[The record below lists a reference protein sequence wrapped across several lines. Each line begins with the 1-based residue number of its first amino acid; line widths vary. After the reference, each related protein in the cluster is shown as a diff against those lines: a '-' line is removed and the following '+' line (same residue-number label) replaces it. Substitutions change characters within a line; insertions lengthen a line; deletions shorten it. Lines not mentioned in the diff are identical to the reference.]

1 MKIKLLSIIFLNM
14 FVFAQTFSP
23 EFINNLSPEEQEQL
37 EKIMQ
42 TNQKSDEENQ
52 TFQDVPTET
61 LITTQNRENLDQENN
76 KFGYSFFNKM
86 PTSTF
91 AAGDLPLPND
101 YVISLRDRFKVILS
115 GSKDQTFELDVMLDG
130 SILFPELGPIQVAG
144 KTFSQVNNTLQKL
157 VSDSYIGVDI
167 NLSLKEL
174 SAKKITIVGA
184 VKVPGMYVVNPFSTL
199 TNVLA
204 YAGGVEEYAS
214 LRNIVLRKIDGT
226 EIIFDLYDVLIFGDR
241 SKDVIVNAGDTILVS
256 GTDRFVEITGEVIR
270 PGVYEYIESDSFED
284 ILEFSLGPSLDAN
297 LNNISYVSTSGSIS
311 SSAKAEMNTKVN
323 AVRLDKVHVGSS
335 TFRNEKDLFVSGSGV
350 TTGYF
355 KVDNENF
362 EDFLSKLNFSSDIYP
377 FFAVYEQELNLG
389 MSQVVKTFS
398 LADPNSYKN
407 LTATKN
413 SKITFFNRSDI
424 EMMQESELEMP
435 NDMTLLFEKLDKR
448 SFIEL
453 IFPQKKLIVP
463 SSGKIAPN
471 QLHMYF
477 GDSDSIS
484 IENVALITVDESFSD
499 AYTKVVDS
507 LILQSISFPSIKAN
521 QIVVEIRGEVGNPG
535 VFTLSSSTSLDELY
549 VLAGGTLDTSFQEAI
564 VVTRE
569 SVKTNQMK
577 AIKQAKT
584 ILTDSIVQKSAS
596 ISENVALDINAI
608 IEMADKYEPS
618 GRIVGDFSSGSAV
631 SRNFIL
637 KDNDVIIVPPKSN
650 AVTVQGEVLNSIS
663 FIYINGKTARD
674 YIEASGGYTSYA
686 DKNSIFV
693 IKANGES
700 VPISRNIFSSGS
712 FEIEPGDTV
721 VVPRDLDNLEALPL
735 ISMATK
741 ILSDIAF
748 SAASINAIQN

>member
-61 LITTQNRENLDQENN
+61 LVTTQNQENLDQENN

-297 LNNISYVSTSGSIS
+297 LNNISYVSTSGNIS

-389 MSQVVKTFS
+389 MSQVIKTFS

-435 NDMTLLFEKLDKR
+435 NDITLLFERLDKR

-618 GRIVGDFSSGSAV
+618 GRIVGDFSSGSTV
-631 SRNFIL
+631 SKNFIL

>member
-1 MKIKLLSIIFLNM
+1 M

-61 LITTQNRENLDQENN
+61 LVTTQNQENLDQENN

-297 LNNISYVSTSGSIS
+297 LNNISYVSTSGNIS

-389 MSQVVKTFS
+389 MSQVIKTFS

-435 NDMTLLFEKLDKR
+435 NDITLLFERLDKR

-631 SRNFIL
+631 SKNFIL

>member
-61 LITTQNRENLDQENN
+61 LVTTQNQENLDQENN

-241 SKDVIVNAGDTILVS
+241 SKDVIVSAGDTILVS

-284 ILEFSLGPSLDAN
+284 ILEFSLGPSSDAN
-297 LNNISYVSTSGSIS
+297 LNNISYVSTSGNIS

-389 MSQVVKTFS
+389 MSQVIKTFS

-435 NDMTLLFEKLDKR
+435 NDMTLLFERLDKR

-631 SRNFIL
+631 SKNFIL

>member
-61 LITTQNRENLDQENN
+61 LVTTQNQENLDQENN

-297 LNNISYVSTSGSIS
+297 LNNISYVSTSGNIS

-389 MSQVVKTFS
+389 MSQVIKTFS

-424 EMMQESELEMP
+424 EMMQESEIEMP
-435 NDMTLLFEKLDKR
+435 NDITLLFERLDKR

-631 SRNFIL
+631 SKNFIL

>member
-61 LITTQNRENLDQENN
+61 LVTTQNQENLDQENN

-297 LNNISYVSTSGSIS
+297 LNNISYVSTSGNIS

-389 MSQVVKTFS
+389 MSQVIKTFS

-435 NDMTLLFEKLDKR
+435 NDMTLLFERLDKR

-631 SRNFIL
+631 SKNFIL

>member
-297 LNNISYVSTSGSIS
+297 LNNISYVSTSGNIS

>member
-61 LITTQNRENLDQENN
+61 LVSTQNQENLDQENN

-167 NLSLKEL
+167 NLSMKEL

-297 LNNISYVSTSGSIS
+297 LNNISYVSTSGNIS

-389 MSQVVKTFS
+389 MSQVIKTFS

-435 NDMTLLFEKLDKR
+435 NDMTLLFERLDKR

-631 SRNFIL
+631 SKNFIL

>member
-453 IFPQKKLIVP
+453 IFPQKKFIVP

>member
-1 MKIKLLSIIFLNM
+1 M

-23 EFINNLSPEEQEQL
+23 EFIDNLSPEEQEQL
-37 EKIMQ
+37 EKIME
-42 TNQKSDEENQ
+42 TNQQTEEE
-52 TFQDVPTET
+52 TEMFLDKPTET
-61 LITTQNRENLDQENN
+61 LVISQNKESLDQEKI

-101 YVISLRDRFKVILS
+101 YIISLRDRFKVILS

-144 KTFSQVNNTLQKL
+144 RTFSQVNNTLQKL

-204 YAGGVEEYAS
+204 YAGGVEDYAS
-214 LRNIVLRKIDGT
+214 LRNIVLRKTDGT
-226 EIIFDLYDVLIFGDR
+226 EISFDLYDVLIFGNR
-241 SKDVIVNAGDTILVS
+241 SKDVIVNAGDTVLVS
-256 GTDRFVEITGEVIR
+256 GTDKFVEITGEVIR
-270 PGVYEYIESDSFED
+270 PGVYEYLESDSFED
-284 ILEFSLGPSLDAN
+284 ILEFSLGPSSSAN
-297 LNNISYVSTSGSIS
+297 LNNISYVSTSGNIS
-311 SSAKAEMNTKVN
+311 TSAKAEMNEKVN
-323 AVRLDKVHVGSS
+323 AVKLDNVHVGSS
-335 TFRNEKDLFVSGSGV
+335 TFRDEKDLFVSGSGV

-355 KVDNENF
+355 KVNNENF
-362 EDFLSKLNFSSDIYP
+362 EDFLSELKFSTDIYP

-389 MSQVVKTFS
+389 MSRTVKTFS
-398 LADPNSYKN
+398 LADPNTYKN
-407 LTATKN
+407 LKATKN

-424 EMMQESELEMP
+424 DNMQESEYVMP
-435 NDMTLLFEKLDKR
+435 DEVSLLFERLDKR
-448 SFIEL
+448 NFIEL
-453 IFPQKKLIVP
+453 IFPERKISVP
-463 SSGKIAPN
+463 SSGRVSPN

-477 GDSDSIS
+477 GDSNSIS

-499 AYTKVVDS
+499 AYRKVVDS
-507 LILQSISFPSIKAN
+507 LILQSISYPSIKTN

-535 VFTLSSSTSLDELY
+535 IFTLSSSTSLDELY
-549 VLAGGTLDTSFQEAI
+549 VLAGGTLNTSFEEAI

-569 SVKTNQMK
+569 SVKLNQKK

-608 IEMADKYEPS
+608 IEIADKYEPS
-618 GRIVGDFSSGSAV
+618 GRIVGDFSSGSIV
-631 SRNFIL
+631 SKEFIL
-637 KDNDVIIVPPKSN
+637 KDRDVITVPPKSN

-663 FIYINGKTARD
+663 FIYANGKTARD

-700 VPISRNIFSSGS
+700 VPLSRNVFTGRYV
-712 FEIEPGDTV
+712 EIEPGDTV

-741 ILSDIAF
+741 IISDIAF

>member
-61 LITTQNRENLDQENN
+61 LVTTQNQENLDQENN

-167 NLSLKEL
+167 NLSMKEL

-284 ILEFSLGPSLDAN
+284 ILEFSLGPSSDAN
-297 LNNISYVSTSGSIS
+297 LNNISYVSTSGNIS

-389 MSQVVKTFS
+389 MSQVIKTFS

-435 NDMTLLFEKLDKR
+435 NDMTLLFERLDKR

-631 SRNFIL
+631 SKNFIL

>member
-52 TFQDVPTET
+52 TFQDVPKET

-398 LADPNSYKN
+398 LADPN
-407 LTATKN
+407 
-413 SKITFFNRSDI
+413 
-424 EMMQESELEMP
+424 
-435 NDMTLLFEKLDKR
+435 
-448 SFIEL
+448 
-453 IFPQKKLIVP
+453 
-463 SSGKIAPN
+463 
-471 QLHMYF
+471 
-477 GDSDSIS
+477 
-484 IENVALITVDESFSD
+484 
-499 AYTKVVDS
+499 
-507 LILQSISFPSIKAN
+507 
-521 QIVVEIRGEVGNPG
+521 
-535 VFTLSSSTSLDELY
+535 LSH
-549 VLAGGTLDTSFQEAI
+549 
-564 VVTRE
+564 
-569 SVKTNQMK
+569 KH
-577 AIKQAKT
+577 
-584 ILTDSIVQKSAS
+584 
-596 ISENVALDINAI
+596 ISE
-608 IEMADKYEPS
+608 PT
-618 GRIVGDFSSGSAV
+618 R
-631 SRNFIL
+631 RN
-637 KDNDVIIVPPKSN
+637 
-650 AVTVQGEVLNSIS
+650 
-663 FIYINGKTARD
+663 
-674 YIEASGGYTSYA
+674 
-686 DKNSIFV
+686 
-693 IKANGES
+693 
-700 VPISRNIFSSGS
+700 
-712 FEIEPGDTV
+712 
-721 VVPRDLDNLEALPL
+721 
-735 ISMATK
+735 
-741 ILSDIAF
+741 
-748 SAASINAIQN
+748 

>member
-61 LITTQNRENLDQENN
+61 LVSTQNQENLDQENN

-167 NLSLKEL
+167 NLSMKEL

-284 ILEFSLGPSLDAN
+284 ILEFSLGPSSDAN
-297 LNNISYVSTSGSIS
+297 LNNISYVSTSGNIS

-389 MSQVVKTFS
+389 MSQVIKTFS

-435 NDMTLLFEKLDKR
+435 NDMTLLFERLDKR

-631 SRNFIL
+631 SKNFIL

>member
-61 LITTQNRENLDQENN
+61 LVTTQNQENLDQENN

-297 LNNISYVSTSGSIS
+297 LNNISYVSTSGNIS

-389 MSQVVKTFS
+389 MSQVIKTFS

-435 NDMTLLFEKLDKR
+435 NDITLLFERLDKR

-631 SRNFIL
+631 SKNFIL

>member
-61 LITTQNRENLDQENN
+61 LVTTQNQENLDQENN

-167 NLSLKEL
+167 NLSMKEL

-284 ILEFSLGPSLDAN
+284 ILEFSLGPSSDAN
-297 LNNISYVSTSGSIS
+297 LNNISYVSTSGNIS

-389 MSQVVKTFS
+389 MSQVIKTFS

-435 NDMTLLFEKLDKR
+435 NDMTLLFERLDKR

>member
-297 LNNISYVSTSGSIS
+297 LNNISYVSTSGNIS

-424 EMMQESELEMP
+424 EMMQKSELEMP

-453 IFPQKKLIVP
+453 IFPQKKFIVP

>member
-61 LITTQNRENLDQENN
+61 LVSTQNQENLDQENN

-167 NLSLKEL
+167 NLSMKEL

-284 ILEFSLGPSLDAN
+284 ILEFSLGPSSDAN
-297 LNNISYVSTSGSIS
+297 LNNISYVSTSGNIS

-389 MSQVVKTFS
+389 MSQVIKTFS

-435 NDMTLLFEKLDKR
+435 NDMTLLFERLDKR

-549 VLAGGTLDTSFQEAI
+549 VLAGGTLETSFQEAI

-631 SRNFIL
+631 SKNFIL

>member
-584 ILTDSIVQKSAS
+584 ILTDSIVQKSSS

>member
-61 LITTQNRENLDQENN
+61 LVTTQNQENLDQENN

-297 LNNISYVSTSGSIS
+297 LNNISYVSTSGNIS